1 MYWEIANCNSQTLSK
16 DSDSEVFK
24 TWTKNPEQLR
34 GRQKVKGTQMGS
46 ERQRLKINIYE
57 IRDND
62 LNKLQRPTL

>member
-62 LNKLQRPTL
+62 LNKL